1 MTTVVSEQRVY
12 AKVMYGGDPVAPTAA
27 REWIVQHFDDGTH
40 RTIDREM
47 PLADL
52 ESLWA
57 ADLAAQRD
65 AIAATAGDKQLAV
78 NALTAERDA
87 LVAQL
92 AAMTADRDK
101 WRADYETL
109 LADVEP
115 A

>member
-40 RTIDREM
+40 RTIDRDM
-47 PLADL
+47 PLSDLAD
-52 ESLWA
+52 LWA

-65 AIAATAGDKQLAV
+65 AIAATAGEKQLAI
-78 NALTAERDA
+78 NALTAEKE
-87 LVAQL
+87 QL
-92 AAMTADRDK
+92 TQQVVTLAADRDQWK
-101 WRADYETL
+101 AQYEAL
-109 LADVEP
+109 LEEIEP